1 MPDFHR
7 IRALV
12 HTYGDLF
19 GDLGDLL
26 RKELRLG
33 EVELKLGLANL
44 TQAAVLFV
52 ASGMIALFAVLLLL
66 LGIVHLIASFGL
78 AFALVLHACG
88 ARIADYRRNHLLHGA
103 REGERRQP
111 CSEASFRSAGQNST
125 HAEEYVFVTLD
136 RRNPESCRCKSA
148 FAGPRFLLVVSTSLL
163 TLHYVHSRALGEP
176 SAFFPA

>member
-1 MPDFHR
+1 MPDFQS

-66 LGIVHLIASFGL
+66 LGIVHLTASFGL
-78 AFALVLHACG
+78 ALHWSYMLVALVLLITAG
-88 ARIADYRRNHLLHGA
+88 IIFYMARAKASADNLVPKR
-103 REGERRQP
+103 
-111 CSEASFRSAGQNST
+111 
-125 HAEEYVFVTLD
+125 
-136 RRNPESCRCKSA
+136 A
-148 FAGPRFLLVVSTSLL
+148 FAQLGKTAR
-163 TLHYVHSRALGEP
+163 TLKNTFS
-176 SAFFPA
+176 